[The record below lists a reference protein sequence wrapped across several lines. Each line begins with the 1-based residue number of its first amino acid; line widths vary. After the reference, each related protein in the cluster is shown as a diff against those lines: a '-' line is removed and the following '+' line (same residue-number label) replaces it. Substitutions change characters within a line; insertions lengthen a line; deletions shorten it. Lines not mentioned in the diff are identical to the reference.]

1 MLMRWPRMTG
11 AERAVREGGSGE
23 VHVADGITGG
33 IKLPCL
39 VDPVVHLIAAEDGMR
54 ACRLRVRAPDPRWLL
69 ALHYGGAVR
78 GARADAQFFVSPAG
92 RVSLASV

>member
-11 AERAVREGGSGE
+11 AKRAIREGGSGA
-23 VHVADGITGG
+23 VHVAYGITGG

-39 VDPVVHLIAAEDGMR
+39 VGAVVHLISAEHRMGT
-54 ACRLRVRAPDPRWLL
+54 CCLRMRAPDPRRLL
-69 ALHYGGAVR
+69 ALHDGSSVR
-78 GARADAQFFVSPAG
+78 VARVDAQFSVSPTG